1 VSTDWTAQAVVVDCA
16 RSLTHQSAL
25 APVLS
30 DALAWTAPIGAH
42 LTTLLAK
49 AP

>member
-1 VSTDWTAQAVVVDCA
+1 VTTDWTAQAVVVDCA

-25 APVLS
+25 APVLAY
-30 DALAWTAPIGAH
+30 ALAWIAPIGTH
-42 LTTLLAK
+42 LTFLLAK